1 MANKKWIQ
9 GAVKKP
15 GAFTAW
21 CKQQGFGGVTQSCID
36 KGKQSNNVT
45 IKRRANLA
53 QTFRRMARKKQ

>member
-21 CKQQGFGGVTQSCID
+21 CKQQGFGGVTNACIN
-36 KGKQSNNVT
+36 KGMHSKNTT
-45 IKRRANLA
+45 IKHRALLA
-53 QTFRRMARKKQ
+53 KTFRKMGRRKK